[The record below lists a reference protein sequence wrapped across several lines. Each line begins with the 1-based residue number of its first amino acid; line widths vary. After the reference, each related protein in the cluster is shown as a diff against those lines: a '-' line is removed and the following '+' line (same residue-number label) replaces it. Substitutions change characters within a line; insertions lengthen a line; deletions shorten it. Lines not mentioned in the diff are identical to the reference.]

1 MSNPLDE
8 KTQRRVMAEI
18 DLMSKEQEIKTVAL
32 RKQYIMVMVRNTD
45 MVPLGEWDM
54 DRGYSIDYFGAAE
67 ALRKAQVYMKT
78 QRQVLSN
85 VVFKLEGGE
94 L

>member
-45 MVPLGEWDM
+45 MVPLGEWAM
-54 DRGYSIDYFGAAE
+54 DRGYSIDYFGAAD
-67 ALRKAQVYMKT
+67 ALRKGQVYMKT
-78 QRQVLSN
+78 ERQVLSN
-85 VVFKLEGGE
+85 VEFELEGGE